1 MKTNIIKTN
10 SVMKNLVKYICAVLM
25 LIGTSA
31 HAWGTTCTLYGGTG
45 GNTTIGT
52 ITNGQTIP
60 VCSTAGGSWDIAAN
74 WAGKTFWSTTMYS
87 SSNPTTTAPNPSSDY
102 IYLSGDVLPDG
113 VSKLYA
119 VYSLSSGSTYYTGAP
134 GYQLDLSPTTGSSYA
149 LATKYIAIQPGTSIT
164 ITAYPEDGKS
174 VTEWIVIDGN
184 LDDITPT
191 STTATTF
198 TFNMPSSDVAAEV
211 RFACPDLS
219 EETLTVTASSITST
233 GVELSWSIDG
243 ADTYDLVLKHGAS
256 FDGGTTDASVSDKT
270 YTSQT
275 ISSGLTPNTHYWF
288 KVTAKNS
295 CGATTKSRTID
306 FWTLQRYTISYNGNG
321 GTVSPTSVY
330 ADHGSDVV
338 LPLASAGT
346 RTGYDLTKWRLNNA
360 SSGTQYNLGG
370 SYTNVTANATF
381 YAQWTPKNY
390 TITYNNLNGAT
401 NSNPTSYT
409 IESANITLVA
419 PGSRT
424 GYTFGGWYTN
434 ADLAVGHEAGTPAI
448 ATGSNGNKVFY
459 AKWTANEIAI
469 TLNANGGVANG
480 AATVNYDG
488 TSATITTAVTHDSKS
503 LKGYYTAT
511 SEGTKVLEADGSFAA
526 TSIDGYVTGGKWTKN
541 SVTTLYAQW
550 LTVERTVTFNL
561 DGKGDN
567 FTRKV
572 ENGTPVSKP
581 TPDPTNVDY
590 NFVNWVTAD
599 GGSTPFNF
607 SGNITADVT
616 IYSKWTAK
624 TYQKRVFACVD
635 ISVDLEEVDEVKQ
648 KVLVTSRNGMNIMA
662 VNKLLVSVSGALAG
676 HTVSI
681 TSSDGLKFYKLSGG
695 KYVELTGAANVLRAP
710 LTNETVYVSYDPTS
724 DGTGAITNPTFTIAC
739 DGESQEFN
747 TSGEYVRARNLP
759 DAVAIVA
766 SVGGSWQGLS
776 ANITTASTP
785 LAKMI
790 AVGTEAGILKAY
802 GAADDFGYKLWQ
814 VLTVNSTND
823 RWGDA
828 SGYTPAKLYGDRLRF
843 SGKDSKALRSNNTA
857 DDYKLNNI
865 GSITGINTSFTEDA
879 RYEWKVTTREVDG
892 QFIYTLQSDQTNNQ
906 RYLQLWSGRWGTYND
921 GKGTNDLYILP
932 LVETAQVDMAQYEWG
947 TNKVVVRYTPGATPV
962 ALTSIS
968 VDGEAVGSA
977 TFTRIGT
984 SDLWKAENLGT
995 LTDKP
1000 AKQLLIRL
1008 TENSSPKQGL
1018 IQIPLLVNGNSTE
1031 AELRA
1036 SLTGTNAAE
1045 KNKVAKNTD
1054 VVILKGGKMTTGTA
1068 SGNFKDLYIY
1078 PGGKAVITNAMSF
1091 GDIYMRGGLS
1101 YLNSGWDVPRA
1112 KIDAAVTLAEGGKL
1126 YYDMTM
1132 DDTKY
1137 YDLAV
1142 PYEVDLTATTDDM
1155 GDGDFNVWLK
1165 AYSGAQR
1172 AETGKGWVWYDWSGD
1187 LKLHPGTGYLIEA
1200 TPRYGR
1206 TYCTVR
1212 FPMSPDLSS
1221 GEVAKSAISV
1231 TAPGMSAGAIESGK
1245 TANNVGWNFLANPYM
1260 CNFGLSSITEDPSG
1274 TLVSGELVEHINPET
1289 GIWDGSY
1296 EWDAT
1301 GAKNVRYVT
1310 TFDYNIQ
1317 EYSQKT
1323 LASTTLD
1330 PFTGFFIQA
1339 AKPGAVNFAT
1349 AGRQL
1354 SAPARMLANNL
1365 PEDMEIVLT
1374 ATGNGQTDEAL
1385 LHINDE
1391 LMLSNELEFP
1401 DEMTKQMNAGKLNFY
1416 TLANATGMYA
1426 NGLSYADAQEWV
1438 PAGMVVP
1445 ADGIYSFSAEDV
1457 NSMYIKN
1464 VLLLDKTSGFEYDLM
1479 NMSPELELTA
1489 GTSEERFAVK
1499 IVLREQSEVPTG
1511 IDGVET
1517 DSDGAQ
1523 KFIWNDK
1530 VFILH
1535 HGVIYDSTG
1544 KRVSVINK

>member
-1 MKTNIIKTN
+1 MRTKNIFERARA
-10 SVMKNLVKYICAVLM
+10 L
-25 LIGTSA
+25 SA
-31 HAWGTTCTLYGGTG
+31 QLGVIILLALLATTQQAWGDCTLYGGVDGNEVIAVISSSTALAGQYGSHNSPVTG
-45 GNTTIGT
+45 WEQTNTWTTTKYSFSGT
-52 ITNGQTIP
+52 IPASNPSYTKVYDGQTP
-60 VCSTAGGSWDIAAN
+60 GANTA
-74 WAGKTFWSTTMYS
+74 
-87 SSNPTTTAPNPSSDY
+87 
-102 IYLSGDVLPDG
+102 
-113 VSKLYA
+113 LYA
-119 VYSLSSGSTYYTGAP
+119 VYYASCNGNKYSGAP
-134 GYQLDLSPTTGSSYA
+134 YESYYLDLTPTSGSSYA
-149 LATKYIAIQPGTSIT
+149 AANHYCLIKPGTSVT
-164 ITAYPEDGKS
+164 ITAYPEAGKS
-174 VTEWIVIDGN
+174 VTAWTVIDGN

-211 RFACPDLS
+211 VFECPDLS
-219 EETLTVTASSITST
+219 GETLTVTASSITST

-243 ADTYDLVLKHGAS
+243 ADKYDLVLKKGAS
-256 FDGGTTDASVSDKT
+256 FDGGTLVSSGSNKT

-275 ISSGLTPNTHYWF
+275 ISSALDPNTHYWF
-288 KVTAKNS
+288 KVTAMNN

-424 GYTFGGWYTN
+424 GYTFGGWFTN

-448 ATGSNGNKVFY
+448 ATGSTGNKVFY

-469 TLNANGGVANG
+469 TLDKNGGVADG

-488 TSATITTAVTHDSKS
+488 TSATITTAVSHATKT

-511 SEGTKVLEADGSFAA
+511 SDGTKVLEADGSFAA
-526 TSIDGYVTGGKWTKN
+526 TSIDGYITGGKWIKADA
-541 SVTTLYAQW
+541 TTLHAQW
-550 LTVERTVTFNL
+550 LSIERTVTFNL

-590 NFVNWVTAD
+590 NFVNWVTTD
-599 GGSTPFNF
+599 GGSTPFDF

-662 VNKLLVSVSGALAG
+662 VNKLLVTVDGALAG

-710 LTNETVYVSYDPTS
+710 LTNETVYVSYNPTS
-724 DGTGAITNPTFTIAC
+724 GGTGAITNPTFTIAC

-747 TSGEYVRARNLP
+747 TGGEYVRARNLP

-776 ANITTASTP
+776 ANITSSSTP

-814 VLTVNSTND
+814 VKTANSAYD

-843 SGKDSKALRSNNTA
+843 AGKNNQGLVANDNAKTNLYNINNSGAIATV
-857 DDYKLNNI
+857 
-865 GSITGINTSFTEDA
+865 NTSFANEEN
-879 RYEWKVTTREVDG
+879 YEWKVTTREVDG
-892 QFIYTLQSDQTNNQ
+892 QFIYTLQTDQTNNK

-947 TNKVVVRYTPGATPV
+947 TNKVVVRYTPAATPV

-968 VDGEAVGSA
+968 VDGETVGGA
-977 TFTRIGT
+977 TFTRIGS

-1200 TPRYGR
+1200 EPRYNR

-1212 FPMSPDLSS
+1212 FPMSPDLSA
-1221 GEVAKSAISV
+1221 GEQAKSAISV

-1301 GAKNVRYVT
+1301 GDKNVRYVT
-1310 TFDYNIQ
+1310 TFDYNSQ

-1323 LASTTLD
+1323 LASTTLA

-1339 AKPGAVNFAT
+1339 AKAGAVNFAT

-1391 LMLSNELEFP
+1391 LALANDLEFP

-1438 PAGMVVP
+1438 PAGVTVP

-1489 GTSEERFAVK
+1489 GTSQERFAVK

>member
-1 MKTNIIKTN
+1 
-10 SVMKNLVKYICAVLM
+10 MKNVLKYICAVLM

-31 HAWGTTCTLYGGTG
+31 HAWGFASYSVTPKGSSTPIDEIEISGDYDPEDDMIGWCTRYTIHITSSADYATHSWYIDGDAYYQAAWDIEIYSEQSTSSDTKYSQYVASGASETTVNIYLRYEVVAAGYYSGSLNIYNNRDGATLV
-45 GNTTIGT
+45 IPIS
-52 ITNGQTIP
+52 ITANSP
-60 VCSTAGGSWDIAAN
+60 CST
-74 WAGKTFWSTTMYS
+74 
-87 SSNPTTTAPNPSSDY
+87 NP
-102 IYLSGDVLPDG
+102 
-113 VSKLYA
+113 
-119 VYSLSSGSTYYTGAP
+119 
-134 GYQLDLSPTTGSSYA
+134 
-149 LATKYIAIQPGTSIT
+149 
-164 ITAYPEDGKS
+164 
-174 VTEWIVIDGN
+174 
-184 LDDITPT
+184 
-191 STTATTF
+191 
-198 TFNMPSSDVAAEV
+198 
-211 RFACPDLS
+211 
-219 EETLTVTASSITST
+219 TVTAGSNSNVLSTSATVSCASGISSIGSAGCSITSY
-233 GVELSWSIDG
+233 GFVYGKS
-243 ADTYDLVLKHGAS
+243 ADPTTSNSVAEA
-256 FDGGTTDASVSDKT
+256 GTT
-270 YTSQT
+270 YTTTGTSF
-275 ISSGLTPNTHYWF
+275 SKGLTGLDANTTYY
-288 KVTAKNS
+288 VRPYATNGNGTAYGTQTS
-295 CGATTKSRTID
+295 FTTK
-306 FWTLQRYTISYNGNG
+306 QQYTISYNNNG
-321 GTVSPTSVY
+321 GSGTISSQTKNYNEDLQLKNASGFTRAGYTVSKWNTAAGGGGADY
-330 ADHGSDVV
+330 A
-338 LPLASAGT
+338 LEGT
-346 RTGYDLTKWRLNNA
+346 Y
-360 SSGTQYNLGG
+360 
-370 SYTNVTANATF
+370 TANAAATM
-381 YAQWTPKNY
+381 YAIWAPANY
-390 TITYNNLNGAT
+390 TITLNNQSATTAGSTSISVTYNATTNLTGTPA
-401 NSNPTSYT
+401 
-409 IESANITLVA
+409 ITVPA
-419 PGSRT
+419 KT
-424 GYTFGGWYTN
+424 GYTFGGYYTET
-434 ADLAVGHEAGTPAI
+434 GGFGSQII
-448 ATGSNGNKVFY
+448 AANGNVVAGVSGYTSATKQWIYAGNKMLY

-488 TSATITTAVTHDSKS
+488 TSATITTAVTHDTKS
-503 LKGYYTAT
+503 LKGYYTA
-511 SEGTKVLEADGSFAA
+511 SSDGTKVLEADGSFAA

-541 SVTTLYAQW
+541 SATTLFAQW
-550 LTVERTVTFNL
+550 LSIERTVTFNL

-590 NFVNWVTAD
+590 NFVKWVNTD
-599 GGSTPFNF
+599 GGNTEFDF
-607 SGNITADVT
+607 SQNITADVT
-616 IYSKWTAK
+616 VYSKWTPK
-624 TYQKRVFACVD
+624 TYQKRIFACVD
-635 ISVDLEEVDEVKQ
+635 ISVSLEDSK

-662 VNKLLVSVSGALAG
+662 VNKLLVTVSGALAG

-710 LTNETVYVSYDPTS
+710 LTNETVYVSYNPTS
-724 DGTGAITNPTFTIAC
+724 GGTGAITNPTFTIAC

-747 TSGEYVRARNLP
+747 TGGEYVRARNLP

-776 ANITTASTP
+776 ANITSSSTP

-802 GAADDFGYKLWQ
+802 GAANDFGYKLWQ
-814 VLTVNSTND
+814 VRTTTSTNND
-823 RWGDA
+823 RWGNTSA
-828 SGYTPAKLYGDRLRF
+828 TPAKLYGDRLRF
-843 SGKDSKALRSNNTA
+843 AGKDNQGLVANDNAKTNLYNINNGGAITA
-857 DDYKLNNI
+857 V
-865 GSITGINTSFTEDA
+865 TSYFTNDSS
-879 RYEWKVTTREVDG
+879 YEWVVATREVDG
-892 QFIYTLQSDQTNNQ
+892 QFIYTLKTDQTNNK

-932 LVETAQVDMAQYEWG
+932 LVETAQVDMTQYEWG
-947 TNKVVVRYTPGATPV
+947 TNKVVVRYEPSATPV

-968 VDGEAVGSA
+968 VDGETVGGA
-977 TFTRIGT
+977 TFTRIGS

-1008 TENSSPKQGL
+1008 TENGAAKQGL

-1036 SLTGTNAAE
+1036 SLTGTNATE

-1126 YYDMTM
+1126 YYDLTI

-1142 PYEVDLTATTDDM
+1142 PYEVDLNATTDDM
-1155 GDGDFNVWLK
+1155 SDGDFNVWLK
-1165 AYSGAQR
+1165 VYSGAQR
-1172 AETGKGWVWYDWSGD
+1172 AETGKGWKWYNWSGD

-1200 TPRYGR
+1200 TPRYNR

-1212 FPMSPDLSS
+1212 FPMSPDLSA
-1221 GEVAKSAISV
+1221 GEQAKSAISV

-1260 CNFGLSSITEDPSG
+1260 CDFGLDGLTEDPSG
-1274 TLVSGELVEHINPET
+1274 TLIVGELVEHISEET
-1289 GIWDGSY
+1289 GVWDGSY

-1339 AKPGAVNFAT
+1339 AKAGAVNFAT
-1349 AGRQL
+1349 AGRKL

-1391 LMLSNELEFP
+1391 LALANDLEFP

-1438 PAGMVVP
+1438 PAGVAVP

-1464 VLLLDKTSGFEYDLM
+1464 VLLQDKTSGFEYDLM